1 MIWNNTEYGFTG
13 YDNNNTVKCNIEQN
27 RIVIYQENDPIEQI
41 EITLESP
48 MPLYDEVQLIGLH
61 EGLEVITID
70 LSGNYD
76 TDIIQLQKAIET
88 FILENIPV

>member
-1 MIWNNTEYGFTG
+1 MRWNNTEYGFVG
-13 YDNNNTVKCNIEQN
+13 SDDNNTVNCNIEQN
-27 RIVIYQENDPIEQI
+27 RIVIYPDDDAIEQI

-88 FILENIPV
+88 FILENTPV